1 MKLNDLG
8 NTAVWPDEHFNFYE
22 CNAENTPLMVFLK
35 SLVSSVPGYEIS
47 ISISLLF
54 TKAVGFHKYS
64 S

>member
-8 NTAVWPDEHFNFYE
+8 NTEFWPDEHFNFYE
-22 CNAENTPLMVFLK
+22 SNAESTPLMVFLK
-35 SLVSSVPGYEIS
+35 SLVLSVPGYEIS